1 MCCLLSMF
9 CFQESPPKGDD
20 PFLLLAKSSSATS
33 TANDAP
39 TVPPMIP
46 YSVPFERG
54 RDEYE
59 NRARKAPVLPYFL
72 PPGSP
77 PVHHQSPADTL
88 PVPPGEADFSVFRL
102 PQACCREEIPVPQY
116 VCVQIEER
124 YHYRTQ
130 QVPPAG
136 CFSRAMSFFDLHMT
150 GSPSA
155 SRAITDETSFGRLT

>member
-1 MCCLLSMF
+1 MF

-88 PVPPGEADFSVFRL
+88 PVPPGEADFFCILADSSML
-102 PQACCREEIPVPQY
+102 PGRN
-116 VCVQIEER
+116 
-124 YHYRTQ
+124 
-130 QVPPAG
+130 
-136 CFSRAMSFFDLHMT
+136 T
-150 GSPSA
+150 GSSVCLCSNRGEISLSNTASTSRRVFFPSNVILRFA
-155 SRAITDETSFGRLT
+155 HDRLTFC